1 MDENQVKIMPDKG
14 QIQKNASPQG
24 ALESAYC
31 AVRVHTGAEFSEVY
45 RRLCAMRDVVGCD
58 AVHGAYHLVVLM
70 QADDAARLQ
79 AQYDAIKALDDVEE
93 ALYLRVIEIRQNKN
107 LRLESVC
114 ADVAQPGEKGS
125 FVEGYVLV
133 EVEKDRANEVY
144 LRCSQLD
151 GVVTC
156 ALVSG
161 AYHLLL
167 RIRQRNYHRLKK
179 VLTEKIRP
187 MTGLLRARQMVMIDL
202 FRM

>member
-14 QIQKNASPQG
+14 QINKNASPQE

-31 AVRVHTGAEFSEVY
+31 IVRVRTGAEFSEVY

-58 AVHGAYHLVVLM
+58 AVHDDYHLVVLM

-79 AQYDAIKALDDVEE
+79 TQYDAIKTLEDVEE
-93 ALYLRVIEIRQNKN
+93 ALYLPVVESRQNEN
-107 LRLESVC
+107 PALGNARTGTV
-114 ADVAQPGEKGS
+114 QPHEKGS

-133 EVEKDRANEVY
+133 EAEKEHLSKVY
-144 LRCSQLD
+144 LHCSQLE
-151 GVVTC
+151 GIVTC

-161 AYHLLL
+161 AYQLLL
-167 RIRQRNYHRLKK
+167 RIKQKNYHRLKK

-187 MTGLLRARQMVMIDL
+187 MLGLLRARQMVVIDL